1 MRRVLP
7 VVAALLLV
15 PTLGLAQERSPEMA
29 QTLSDLSR
37 VLGESHALRQAC
49 EGGDDQYWRNRM
61 NRLVETEG
69 GDEAL
74 EARLKGS
81 FNAGFAEGQRLYRG
95 CDDSTRR
102 AQGLMALRG
111 RELATTLSHAQ
122 YRSGVVQPSLEEEG
136 VTAEPEPR

>member
-7 VVAALLLV
+7 IAAALLLAPV
-15 PTLGLAQERSPEMA
+15 PSLAQERSPEMR
-29 QTLSDLSR
+29 QTLAELSR

-49 EGGDDQYWRNRM
+49 EGGDDQYWRTRM

-69 GDEAL
+69 GDPEA
-74 EARLKGS
+74 EARLKDQ
-81 FNAGFAEGQRLYRG
+81 FNAGFAEGRRLYRG

-102 AQGLMALRG
+102 AQGLMAARG

-122 YRSGVVQPSLEEEG
+122 YRSGVMQPMPEDEG